1 MSETMQGSPDEQIQA
16 SAPDRQTSL
25 APGDDARVVEP
36 VSSNAEPR
44 GHEITSNNWRPT
56 RYFPADPSGLS
67 RPQLEDHYRAMRCS
81 HKFLVRSRAQLQ
93 RRSRESKGKCQDLLD
108 TIHRYEEQF
117 SAIGRERVEQFQLAR
132 ELQEKLKAFE
142 RDQQDLDQLLS
153 QVEEVHGEGGFWSFL
168 KVTELLRRMRELFLS
183 SGVRQ

>member
-1 MSETMQGSPDEQIQA
+1 MSETMQDSPDEQIQA

-25 APGDDARVVEP
+25 APTDHAHGAEA
-36 VSSNAEPR
+36 VSSNADPGAR
-44 GHEITSNNWRPT
+44 DSPTSDLRPT
-56 RYFPADPSGLS
+56 SDFPADPSGLS
-67 RPQLEDHYRAMRCS
+67 RPQLEDHYKAMRRS
-81 HKFLVRSRAQLQ
+81 HEFLVRSRAQLQ
-93 RRSRESKGKCQDLLD
+93 RRSRESKGKRQDLLD
-108 TIHRYEEQF
+108 TIRRYEEQY
-117 SAIGRERVEQFQLAR
+117 SAIGRERAEQFQLAR

-183 SGVRQ
+183 RGVGQ